1 MLRPIYPFRTPKV
14 IWTAPG
20 AVAKL
25 GPEARRLGA
34 TRVLLVTDR
43 GLMATGAPERLQG
56 LLTAE
61 GVACSIYA
69 DVQAEPSA
77 ESLDPVV
84 ALARDLKADLVVGVG
99 GGSAIDVA
107 KATALLVANGGTAY
121 DYFGTEL
128 VKRPGIPVIA
138 IPTTAGTGAE
148 ATPNAIFTD
157 TKEQVKKGIVSAYM
171 MPEVAIVDA
180 ELTVTV
186 PARVTAA
193 TGMDALTHAIE
204 SYTSVKAT
212 PLTDTFAAEAIR
224 LIGRSIRTAVFQG
237 TDLSART
244 DMAQG
249 SLYAGIS
256 IANAGTGAVHSMA
269 YPLGGQFH
277 VAHGIANSALLPY
290 VLRWN
295 IQGNLPK
302 FAQVAALLGEQVD
315 GLSMLEA
322 AERAVEAIARLNRD
336 LGIPEHL
343 SEFGVTADDL
353 PAMAQFAHAT
363 RRLMDNNPRNL
374 SVAEVEAIYR
384 TAL

>member
-1 MLRPIYPFRTPKV
+1 MSQPIFPFRTPKV
-14 IWTAPG
+14 IWAAPG

-34 TRVLLVTDR
+34 TRALLITDR

-61 GVACSIYA
+61 GVACSIYGE
-69 DVQAEPSA
+69 VQAEPSA
-77 ESLDPVV
+77 ESLDQVV
-84 ALARDLKADLVVGVG
+84 ALVNETKADLVVGLG

-107 KATALLVANGGTAY
+107 KAAAVLAANGGTAY
-121 DYFGTEL
+121 DYFGTDK
-128 VKRPGIPVIA
+128 VKKPGIPVIA

-148 ATPNAIFTD
+148 ATPNAIFTN
-157 TKEQVKKGIVSAYM
+157 TKTQVKEGIVTPYM

-180 ELTVTV
+180 ELTLTV

-212 PLTDTFAAEAIR
+212 PTTDLYAAEAIR
-224 LIGRSIRTAVFQG
+224 LIGRSIRTAVFRG
-237 TDLSART
+237 SDLAART
-244 DMAQG
+244 DMALG

-256 IANAGTGAVHSMA
+256 ICNAGTGAVHSMA

-277 VAHGIANSALLPY
+277 LPHGIANATLLPY
-290 VLRWN
+290 VLPWN
-295 IQGNLPK
+295 VQGNVAK
-302 FAQVAALLGEQVD
+302 FAQIAALLGEPVE
-315 GLSMLEA
+315 GLSPLEA
-322 AERAVEAIARLNRD
+322 AEKAVAAVTRLCGD
-336 LGIPEHL
+336 LGIPARL
-343 SEFGVTADDL
+343 SSFGVKAEDVR
-353 PAMAQFAHAT
+353 AMAEFAHAT

-374 SVAEVEAIYR
+374 SVDEVEQIYR

>member
-1 MLRPIYPFRTPKV
+1 MSRPLFPFRTPKV
-14 IWTAPG
+14 IWAAPG

-25 GPEARRLGA
+25 GPEAKRLGA
-34 TRVLLVTDR
+34 TRVLIITDR
-43 GLMATGAPERLQG
+43 GLMATGAPERLAG
-56 LLTAE
+56 LLAAE
-61 GVACSIYA
+61 GIASSIYS

-77 ESLDPVV
+77 ESLEPVV
-84 ALARDLKADLVVGVG
+84 ALLKNEQADLVVGVG

-107 KATALLVANGGTAY
+107 KAAALLAANGGTAY

-128 VKRPGIPVIA
+128 VKKPGLPVIA

-157 TKEQVKKGIVSAYM
+157 TKELVKKGIISAYM

-180 ELTVTV
+180 ELTLTV

-212 PLTDTFAAEAIR
+212 PMTDLYAAEAIR
-224 LIGRSIRTAVFQG
+224 LIGRSIRTAVFRG
-237 TDLSART
+237 SDIEARS
-244 DMAQG
+244 DMALG
-249 SLYAGIS
+249 SLNAGFS
-256 IANAGTGAVHSMA
+256 IANAGTGAVHAMA

-277 VAHGIANSALLPY
+277 VPHGIANAALLPY

-295 IQGNLPK
+295 VQGNVAK
-302 FAQVAALLGEQVD
+302 FAQVAALLGEKVE
-315 GLSMLEA
+315 GLSALEA
-322 AERAVEAIARLNRD
+322 AERAVAAVARLSRD

-343 SEFGVTADDL
+343 SEFGVKAEDL
-353 PAMAQFAHAT
+353 PAMAAFSHAT

-374 SVAEVEAIYR
+374 TLAEVEQIYR
-384 TAL
+384 EAL